1 MWIAKTFMREP
12 ANLVRCKI
20 LQFEAVF
27 HDSLASCT
35 KVRLEVFEQTG
46 IQLRPEIDA
55 RFSQFAP
62 HQGRKENTDA

>member
-1 MWIAKTFMREP
+1 
-12 ANLVRCKI
+12 VDSI

-27 HDSLASCT
+27 QDSLASCT